1 MKVIALVFV
10 LLFIQ
15 AETRAPKPFKR
26 DKKGRITDF
35 STVEHDVEII
45 IEDSMFLIAENQA
58 MFQDFENEGPREI
71 YNFKLKANETEFA
84 DRCKQMPRWNEE
96 KYEGFKK
103 FEKVA
108 ALIFVLEDGTIL
120 GQEEGAE
127 HNITDWRIALIGKL
141 INILRKFDNDY
152 VPLVPIIHSWDLE
165 EGNENIPSLADY
177 LKISKKDTV
186 PQVYM
191 V

>member
-1 MKVIALVFV
+1 MKVVALVFV
-10 LLFIQ
+10 LLITQ

-45 IEDSMFLIAENQA
+45 IEDSMFLIAENHA

-84 DRCKQMPRWNEE
+84 DRCKQMPRWNAET
-96 KYEGFKK
+96 YEGFKK

>member
-1 MKVIALVFV
+1 
-10 LLFIQ
+10 
-15 AETRAPKPFKR
+15 
-26 DKKGRITDF
+26 
-35 STVEHDVEII
+35 
-45 IEDSMFLIAENQA
+45 
-58 MFQDFENEGPREI
+58 MFQDFEKEGSREI

-84 DRCKQMPRWNEE
+84 DRCKQMPRWSKET
-96 KYEGFKK
+96 YEGFKK

-120 GQEEGAE
+120 EQEEGAE

-141 INILRKFDNDY
+141 INILRKFPVDY
-152 VPLVPIIHSWDLE
+152 MPLVPIIHSWDLE
-165 EGNENIPSLADY
+165 EGNEDMPSLADY
-177 LKISKKDTV
+177 LKISKEDSV